1 MKEVDFIMA
10 EWVGHGL
17 FIKNKLASLIFARE
31 KWLSPNGLVFPD
43 P

>member
-17 FIKNKLASLIFARE
+17 FIKNKLPFLFHARE
-31 KWLSPNGLVFPD
+31 KWLGVRHHKVLSK
-43 P
+43 